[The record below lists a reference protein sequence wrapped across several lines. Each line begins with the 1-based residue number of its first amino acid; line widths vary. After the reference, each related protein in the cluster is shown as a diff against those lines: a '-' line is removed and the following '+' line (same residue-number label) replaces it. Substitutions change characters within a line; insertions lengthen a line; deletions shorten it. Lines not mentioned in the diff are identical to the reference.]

1 MQTSMQRLCLSNE
14 QIERLQAIIE
24 SKQNCKCQAD
34 VSFGTV
40 WITSDDELNELR
52 VSFLGDFELVV
63 SRVGFTHKRRGTMT
77 SVLEEL
83 KKICTEVGVPR
94 IVIQSVL
101 TPEMQAFCQAHHIE
115 PDKNTTRQ
123 VGDVLVGD
131 YYLMLDT

>member
-52 VSFLGDFELVV
+52 VSFELIV
-63 SRVGFTHKRRGTMT
+63 SRVGFNHKHRGTMT
-77 SVLEEL
+77 AVLEEL
-83 KKICTEVGVPR
+83 KKICAEVGVPK

-101 TPEMQAFCQAHHIE
+101 TPEMQAFCHAQHIE
-115 PDKNTTRQ
+115 PDKNTTMQ
-123 VGDVLVGD
+123 AGEVLVGD
-131 YYLMLDT
+131 YFLMLDS

>member
-34 VSFGTV
+34 VSFSTV
-40 WITSDDELNELR
+40 WITSDDGASELR
-52 VSFLGDFELVV
+52 VSFLGDLELIV
-63 SRVGFTHKRRGTMT
+63 SRVGFNHKRRGTMT
-77 SVLEEL
+77 AVLEEL
-83 KKICTEVGVPR
+83 KKICAEAGVPK

-101 TPEMQAFCQAHHIE
+101 TPEMQAFCHAQHIE
-115 PDKNTTRQ
+115 PDKNTTMQ

>member
-52 VSFLGDFELVV
+52 VSFLGDLELIV
-63 SRVGFTHKRRGTMT
+63 SRVGFNHKRRGTMT

-83 KKICTEVGVPR
+83 KKICAEAGVSK

-101 TPEMQAFCQAHHIE
+101 TPEMQAFCHAQHIE
-115 PDKNTTRQ
+115 PDKNTTMQ
-123 VGDVLVGD
+123 AGEVLVGD
-131 YYLMLDT
+131 YFLMIDS